1 MSIVENRPTEKEA
14 PILNKI
20 KLALVSVSDKTGIV
34 EFAQE
39 LVKMDIKILST
50 GGTAGLLTESGIS
63 VREVSDYT
71 GFSEM
76 MDGRLKTLHPKIHGG
91 LLALR
96 DNAEHTNQAKEHGI
110 EFIDMVVVNLYPFED
125 TIARP
130 DVELSEAIENIDI
143 GGPTMIRS
151 AAKNYR
157 HVAVVTNPG
166 QYESVIAELKENT
179 GELSSETKFAL
190 AKAAF
195 AHTAHYDTVISSYL
209 TNLDQPSAVELPAT
223 LELNYEK
230 IQDLRYGENPHQKAA
245 FYRGHSLSEPSV
257 ASARQLHGKELSF
270 NNILDLHAALE
281 IVKDFDEPTAAII
294 KHNNPCG
301 VASHSNLAQAYRDA
315 LDCDPLS
322 AFGSIIALNREVDL
336 ETAEAIRQA
345 ARAGSHPEAVIA
357 PGYAED
363 ALKRLKRS
371 KDLRLME
378 VGELGARNPQVK
390 EVKTVLGGILVQ
402 DRDLHELQPS
412 DLKVV
417 TEKQPTPGQLESMMF
432 AFKVC
437 KHVKSNTILLAQG
450 KKTVGIG
457 AGQMSRVDSSI
468 IAARK
473 AEDRA
478 KGAVLASDALIPF
491 RDGVDAAAEAGVA
504 AIIQT
509 GGSMRDEEV
518 IAAANEHGMA
528 MVFTGVRH
536 FKH

>member
-1 MSIVENRPTEKEA
+1 MSLLKYEKED

-20 KLALVSVSDKTGIV
+20 KLALVSVSDKTGIA
-34 EFAQE
+34 EFVQE
-39 LVKMDIKILST
+39 LVKQDIKILST
-50 GGTAGLLTESGIS
+50 GGTARLLTESGVS
-63 VREVSDYT
+63 VREVSNYT
-71 GFSEM
+71 GFPEM

-96 DNAEHTNQAKEHGI
+96 DNAEHTAQAKEHGI
-110 EFIDMVVVNLYPFED
+110 ELIDMVVVNLYPFEA
-125 TIARP
+125 TIAKP
-130 DVELSEAIENIDI
+130 EVELSEAIENIDI

-157 HVAVVTNPG
+157 HVAVVTNPK
-166 QYESVIAELKENT
+166 QYESVITELKENNGT
-179 GELSSETKFAL
+179 LSSETKFAL

-195 AHTAHYDTVISSYL
+195 AHTAHYDTVISNYL
-209 TNLDQPSAVELPAT
+209 AGLDEPSAIEFPAA
-223 LELNYEK
+223 LELSYEK
-230 IQDLRYGENPHQKAA
+230 AQDLRYGENPHQQAA
-245 FYRGHSLSEPSV
+245 FYRGSALAEPSV
-257 ASARQLHGKELSF
+257 ASAQQLHGRELSF
-270 NNILDLHAALE
+270 NNILDIHAALE
-281 IVKDFDEPTAAII
+281 IVKDFEEPTAAII

-301 VASHSNLAQAYRDA
+301 VACHSTLAQAYQDA
-315 LDCDPLS
+315 LACDPLS
-322 AFGSIIALNREVDL
+322 AYGSIVALNREVDL

-345 ARAGSHPEAVIA
+345 SRTGSHAEAIVA
-357 PGYAED
+357 PGYTPE

-371 KDLRLME
+371 KDLRIMA
-378 VGELGARNPQVK
+378 VGELGARDSKIK
-390 EVKTVLGGILVQ
+390 EIKTVLGGILLQ
-402 DRDLHELQPS
+402 ERDLHELKPS

-417 TEKQPTPGQLESMMF
+417 TEKQPTPEQIESMMF

-473 AEDRA
+473 AGDRA

-491 RDGVDAAAEAGVA
+491 RDGVDAAAQAGVA

-518 IAAANEHGMA
+518 IAAANEHGIA

>member
-1 MSIVENRPTEKEA
+1 M
-14 PILNKI
+14 NKI
-20 KLALVSVSDKTGIV
+20 NLALVSVSDKTGIV
-34 EFAQE
+34 AFAQE
-39 LVKMDIKILST
+39 LIKLDIKILST
-50 GGTAGLLTESGIS
+50 GGTARLLAESGIE

-71 GFSEM
+71 GFPEM

-96 DNAEHTNQAKEHGI
+96 DNAEHIRQAKEHGI
-110 EFIDMVVVNLYPFED
+110 EFIDMVVVNLYPFES
-125 TIARP
+125 TIAKP

-157 HVAVVTNPG
+157 RVAVVTNPN
-166 QYESVIAELKENT
+166 QYEAVIAELKKKNAA
-179 GELSSETKFAL
+179 LSNETKFNL

-195 AHTAHYDTVISSYL
+195 AHTAHYDTVIANYL
-209 TNLDQPSAVELPAT
+209 AGLDGAIAAEFPSA
-223 LELNYEK
+223 LEFRYDK
-230 IQDLRYGENPHQKAA
+230 AQDLRYGENPHQKAA
-245 FYRGHSLSEPSV
+245 FYRGPALSEPSV
-257 ASARQLHGKELSF
+257 ANARQLHGKELSF

-281 IVKDFDEPTAAII
+281 VVKDFAEPTAAII

-301 VASHSNLAQAYRDA
+301 VACHSTLAQAYRDA
-315 LDCDPLS
+315 LECDPLS
-322 AFGSIIALNREVDL
+322 AFGSIVALNREVDL
-336 ETAEAIRQA
+336 ETAKAIRQA
-345 ARAGSHPEAVIA
+345 VKAGSHAEAIIA
-357 PGYAED
+357 PGYTED

-371 KDLRLME
+371 KDLRIME
-378 VGELGARNPQVK
+378 VNKLGARNPEVK
-390 EVKTVLGGILVQ
+390 EIKTVLGGVLVQ
-402 DRDLHELQPS
+402 ERDLHELNPG

-417 TEKQPTPGQLESMMF
+417 TEKQPTTEQLESMMF

-437 KHVKSNTILLAQG
+437 KHVKSNAILLAQG

-473 AEDRA
+473 AGDRA
-478 KGAVLASDALIPF
+478 KGSVLASDALIPF

-509 GGSMRDEEV
+509 GGSIRDDEV

>member
-1 MSIVENRPTEKEA
+1 
-14 PILNKI
+14 LDKI
-20 KLALVSVSDKTGIV
+20 KLALVSVSDKSGIV
-34 EFAQE
+34 EFARE
-39 LVKMDIKILST
+39 LVKLDIKILST
-50 GGTAGLLTESGIS
+50 GGTARLLTESGIE

-71 GFSEM
+71 GFPEM

-96 DNAEHTNQAKEHGI
+96 DNTEHTNQAKEHGI
-110 EFIDMVVVNLYPFED
+110 ELIDMVVVNLYPFES
-125 TIARP
+125 TIAKP
-130 DVELSEAIENIDI
+130 GVELSEAIENIDI

-157 HVAVVTNPG
+157 HVAVVTNPE
-166 QYESVIAELKENT
+166 QYKAVIAELQENA
-179 GELSSETKFAL
+179 GALLSETKFNL

-195 AHTAHYDTVISSYL
+195 AHTAHYDTVISNYL
-209 TNLDQPSAVELPAT
+209 TGLDRAFATELPDV
-223 LELNYEK
+223 LELKYEK
-230 IQDLRYGENPHQKAA
+230 AHGLRYGENPHQKAA
-245 FYRGHSLSEPSV
+245 FYRGPALSEPSV
-257 ASARQLHGKELSF
+257 SRARQLHGRELSF

-281 IVKDFDEPTAAII
+281 IVKDFAEPTAAII

-301 VASHSNLAQAYRDA
+301 VACHSTLAQAYRDA
-315 LDCDPLS
+315 LECDPLS
-322 AFGSIIALNREVDL
+322 AFGSIVALNREVDL
-336 ETAEAIRQA
+336 ETAEAIRRA
-345 ARAGSHPEAVIA
+345 AREGSHAEAIIA
-357 PGYAED
+357 PGYTED

-371 KDLRLME
+371 KDLRIMS
-378 VGELGARNPQVK
+378 VGQLGARNPEVK
-390 EVKTVLGGILVQ
+390 EIKTVLGGVLMQ
-402 DRDLHELQPS
+402 ERDLHELNPG

-417 TEKQPTPGQLESMMF
+417 TEKQPTAEQLEAMMF

-437 KHVKSNTILLAQG
+437 KHVKSNAILLAQG

-473 AEDRA
+473 AGDRA
-478 KGAVLASDALIPF
+478 KGSVLASDALIPF
-491 RDGVDAAAEAGVA
+491 RDGVDAAAEAGVV

-509 GGSMRDEEV
+509 GGSIRDEEV

-536 FKH
+536 FRH

>member
-1 MSIVENRPTEKEA
+1 M
-14 PILNKI
+14 NKI
-20 KLALVSVSDKTGIV
+20 NLALVSVSDKTGIV
-34 EFAQE
+34 AFAQE
-39 LVKMDIKILST
+39 LVKLDIKILST
-50 GGTAGLLTESGIS
+50 GGTARLLAESGIE

-71 GFSEM
+71 GFPEM

-96 DNAEHTNQAKEHGI
+96 DNAEHIRQAKEHGI
-110 EFIDMVVVNLYPFED
+110 EFIDMVVVNLYPFES
-125 TIARP
+125 TIAKP

-157 HVAVVTNPG
+157 RVAVVTNPN
-166 QYESVIAELKENT
+166 QYEAVIAELKKKNAA
-179 GELSSETKFAL
+179 LSNETKFNL

-195 AHTAHYDTVISSYL
+195 AHTAHYDTVIANYL
-209 TNLDQPSAVELPAT
+209 AGLDGAIAAEFPSA
-223 LELNYEK
+223 LEFRYDK
-230 IQDLRYGENPHQKAA
+230 AQDLRYGENPHQKAA
-245 FYRGHSLSEPSV
+245 FYRGPALSEPSV
-257 ASARQLHGKELSF
+257 ANARQLHGKELSF

-281 IVKDFDEPTAAII
+281 VVKDFAEPTAAII

-301 VASHSNLAQAYRDA
+301 VACHSTLAQAYRDA
-315 LDCDPLS
+315 LECDPLS
-322 AFGSIIALNREVDL
+322 AFGSIVALNREVDL
-336 ETAEAIRQA
+336 ETAKAIRQA
-345 ARAGSHPEAVIA
+345 VKAGSHAEAIIA
-357 PGYAED
+357 PGYTED

-371 KDLRLME
+371 KDLRIME
-378 VGELGARNPQVK
+378 VDKLGARNPEVK
-390 EVKTVLGGILVQ
+390 EIKTVLGGVLVQ
-402 DRDLHELQPS
+402 ERDLHGLKPS

-417 TEKQPTPGQLESMMF
+417 TEKQPTTEQLESMMF

-437 KHVKSNTILLAQG
+437 KHVKSNAILLAQG

-473 AEDRA
+473 AGDRA
-478 KGAVLASDALIPF
+478 KGSVLASDALIPF

-509 GGSMRDEEV
+509 GGSIRDDEV

-528 MVFTGVRH
+528 MVFTEVRH

>member
-1 MSIVENRPTEKEA
+1 M
-14 PILNKI
+14 NKI

-39 LVKMDIKILST
+39 LAQLDIKILST
-50 GGTAGLLTESGIS
+50 GGTARLLTESGIP

-71 GFSEM
+71 GFPEM

-96 DNAEHTNQAKEHGI
+96 DNVEHTNQAKEHGI
-110 EFIDMVVVNLYPFED
+110 EFIDMVVVNLYPFES
-125 TIARP
+125 TIAKP
-130 DVELSEAIENIDI
+130 NVELSEAIENIDI

-157 HVAVVTNPG
+157 YVAVVTNPG
-166 QYESVIAELKENT
+166 QYESVIVELKQNA
-179 GELSSETKFAL
+179 GALSSETKFEL

-195 AHTAHYDTVISSYL
+195 AHTAHYDTVISNYL
-209 TNLDQPSAVELPAT
+209 AGLDQPSATEFPLA
-223 LELNYEK
+223 LELKYEK
-230 IQDLRYGENPHQKAA
+230 AQDLRYGENPHQKAA
-245 FYRGHSLSEPSV
+245 FYRGPVLSEPSV
-257 ASARQLHGKELSF
+257 ANARQLHGKELSF

-281 IVKDFDEPTAAII
+281 LVKDFAEPTVAII

-301 VASHSNLAQAYRDA
+301 VASHDSLTQAYRDA

-322 AFGSIIALNREVDL
+322 AFGSIVALNREVDL

-345 ARAGSHPEAVIA
+345 AQAGSHPEAIIA
-357 PGYAED
+357 PGYTED
-363 ALKRLKRS
+363 ALKRLRRS
-371 KDLRLME
+371 RDLRLME
-378 VGELGARNPQVK
+378 VGKLGARNPQVK
-390 EVKTVLGGILVQ
+390 EIKTVLGGILVQ
-402 DRDLHELQPS
+402 ERDLHELKLS

-417 TEKQPTPGQLESMMF
+417 TAKQPTPEQIEAMMF
-432 AFKVC
+432 AWKVC

-473 AEDRA
+473 AGDRA
-478 KGAVLASDALIPF
+478 TGAVLASDAMIPF
-491 RDGVDAAAEAGVA
+491 RDGVDAAAQAGVA

-518 IAAANEHGMA
+518 IVAANEHGMA

>member
-1 MSIVENRPTEKEA
+1 M
-14 PILNKI
+14 ILSKI
-20 KLALVSVSDKTGIV
+20 KLALVSVSDKTSIV

-39 LVKMDIKILST
+39 LVKLDIEILST
-50 GGTAGLLTESGIS
+50 GGTAGLLMESGIS

-71 GFSEM
+71 GFPEM

-96 DNAEHTNQAKEHGI
+96 DNPEHTEQAKEHGI
-110 EFIDMVVVNLYPFED
+110 QFIDMVVVNLYPFES
-125 TIARP
+125 TIAKP
-130 DVELSEAIENIDI
+130 GVGLSEAIENIDI

-157 HVAVVTNPG
+157 HAAVVTNPN
-166 QYESVIAELKENT
+166 QYESVIAELKGNS
-179 GELSSETKFAL
+179 GALSSETKFGL

-195 AHTAHYDTVISSYL
+195 AHTAHYDTVISNYL
-209 TNLDQPSAVELPAT
+209 AGLDEASDAELPAE
-223 LELNYEK
+223 LEFRYEK
-230 IQDLRYGENPHQKAA
+230 AQNLRYGENPHQQAA
-245 FYRGHSLSEPSV
+245 FYRGPALSEPSV
-257 ASARQLHGKELSF
+257 AGARQLHGKELSF

-281 IVKDFDEPTAAII
+281 VVKDFEEPTAAII

-301 VASHSNLAQAYRDA
+301 VACHNSSLAQAYRDA
-315 LDCDPLS
+315 LECDPLS
-322 AFGSIIALNREVDL
+322 AYGSIVALNQEVDS
-336 ETAEAIRQA
+336 ETAKAIRQA
-345 ARAGSHPEAVIA
+345 ARAGSHAEAVIA
-357 PGYAED
+357 PGFSED

-371 KDLRLME
+371 ADLRLME
-378 VGELGARNPQVK
+378 VGELGARNPEVK
-390 EVKTVLGGILVQ
+390 EIKTVLGGILVQ
-402 DRDLHELQPS
+402 DRDLHQLKPS
-412 DLKVV
+412 DLKIV
-417 TEKQPTPGQLESMMF
+417 TEKQPTPEQFETMMF

-437 KHVKSNTILLAQG
+437 KHVKSNTILLAQD

-473 AEDRA
+473 AGDRA
-478 KGAVLASDALIPF
+478 ENSVLASDALIPF
-491 RDGVDAAAEAGVA
+491 RDGVDAAAQAGVA

-528 MVFTGVRH
+528 MVFTEIRH

>member
-1 MSIVENRPTEKEA
+1 M
-14 PILNKI
+14 NKI

-34 EFAQE
+34 EFALE
-39 LVKMDIKILST
+39 LVKLDIKILST
-50 GGTAGLLTESGIS
+50 GGTARLLTESGIA

-71 GFSEM
+71 GFPEM

-96 DNAEHTNQAKEHGI
+96 DSVEHTSQAKEHGI
-110 EFIDMVVVNLYPFED
+110 EFIDMVVVNLYPFES

-157 HVAVVTNPG
+157 HVAVVTNPS
-166 QYESVIAELKENT
+166 QYESVRAELNENA
-179 GELSSETKFAL
+179 GALSNETKFAL

-195 AHTAHYDTVISSYL
+195 THTAHYDTVISDYL
-209 TNLDQPSAVELPAT
+209 AGLDRPPVAELPAT
-223 LELNYEK
+223 LEFKYEK
-230 IQDLRYGENPHQKAA
+230 AQDLRYGENPHQKAA
-245 FYRGHSLSEPSV
+245 FYRGPALSEPSV
-257 ASARQLHGKELSF
+257 AGARQLHGKELSF

-281 IVKDFDEPTAAII
+281 TVKDFEEPTAAII

-301 VASHSNLAQAYRDA
+301 VACSGTLAQAYRDA

-322 AFGSIIALNREVDL
+322 AFGSIVALNREVDL
-336 ETAEAIRQA
+336 DTAKAIRQA
-345 ARAGSHPEAVIA
+345 AKDGSHAEAIIA

-378 VGELGARNPQVK
+378 VGELGARNPEVK
-390 EVKTVLGGILVQ
+390 EIKTVLGGILVQ
-402 DRDLHELQPS
+402 DRDLHELKPS

-417 TEKQPTPGQLESMMF
+417 TEKQPTPEQIESMMF
-432 AFKVC
+432 AWKVC

-473 AEDRA
+473 AGDRA
-478 KGAVLASDALIPF
+478 KGSVLASDALIPF
-491 RDGVDAAAEAGVA
+491 RDGVDAAAQAGVA

>member
-1 MSIVENRPTEKEA
+1 MGV
-14 PILNKI
+14 
-20 KLALVSVSDKTGIV
+20 V

-39 LVKMDIKILST
+39 LVKLDIEILST
-50 GGTAGLLTESGIS
+50 GGTARLLTESGIP

-71 GFSEM
+71 GFPEM

-96 DNAEHTNQAKEHGI
+96 DNVEHTNQAKEHGI
-110 EFIDMVVVNLYPFED
+110 KMIDLVVVNLYPFES
-125 TIARP
+125 TIAKP
-130 DVELSEAIENIDI
+130 DVELSDAIENIDI

-166 QYESVIAELKENT
+166 QYESVITELKENSGT
-179 GELSSETKFAL
+179 LSSETKFAL

-195 AHTAHYDTVISSYL
+195 THTAHYDTVISNYL
-209 TNLDQPSAVELPAT
+209 TDLDRPPVAELPAA
-223 LELNYEK
+223 LEFKYEK
-230 IQDLRYGENPHQKAA
+230 VQELRYGENPHQKAA
-245 FYRGHSLSEPSV
+245 FYRGPVLAEPSV

-270 NNILDLHAALE
+270 NNILDIHAALE
-281 IVKDFDEPTAAII
+281 IVKDFEEPTAAII

-301 VASHSNLAQAYRDA
+301 VACHSSLVQAYRDA

-322 AFGSIIALNREVDL
+322 AFGSIVALNREVDL
-336 ETAEAIRQA
+336 DTAKAIRQA
-345 ARAGSHPEAVIA
+345 AKDGSHAEAIIA

-378 VGELGARNPQVK
+378 VGELGARNPEVK
-390 EVKTVLGGILVQ
+390 EIKTVLGGILAQ
-402 DRDLHELQPS
+402 ERDLHELKPS

-417 TEKQPTPGQLESMMF
+417 TEKQPTPAQIETMMF
-432 AFKVC
+432 AFTVC

-450 KKTVGIG
+450 QKTVGIG

-473 AEDRA
+473 AGDRA
-478 KGAVLASDALIPF
+478 KGSVLASDALIPF
-491 RDGVDAAAEAGVA
+491 RDGVDAAAQAGVA

>member
-1 MSIVENRPTEKEA
+1 V
-14 PILNKI
+14 LNKI
-20 KLALVSVSDKTGIV
+20 KLALVSVSNKTGIV
-34 EFAQE
+34 EFAME
-39 LVKMDIKILST
+39 LVKLDIKILST
-50 GGTAGLLTESGIS
+50 GGTARLLTESGIP
-63 VREVSDYT
+63 VQEVSDYT
-71 GFSEM
+71 GFPEM

-96 DNAEHTNQAKEHGI
+96 DNVEHTNQAKEHGI
-110 EFIDMVVVNLYPFED
+110 EFIDMVVVNLYPFES
-125 TIARP
+125 TIAKP

-166 QYESVIAELKENT
+166 QYESVIAELKENA
-179 GELSSETKFAL
+179 GALSSETKFAL

-195 AHTAHYDTVISSYL
+195 AHTAHYDTVISNYL
-209 TNLDQPSAVELPAT
+209 AGLDQPSAAEFPPT
-223 LELNYEK
+223 LEFKYEK
-230 IQDLRYGENPHQKAA
+230 AQDLRYGENPHQQAA
-245 FYRGHSLSEPSV
+245 FYRGPALSEPSV
-257 ASARQLHGKELSF
+257 ANARQLHGKELSF

-281 IVKDFDEPTAAII
+281 LVKDFDEPTAAII

-301 VASHSNLAQAYRDA
+301 VASHSSSLAQAYRDA

-322 AFGSIIALNREVDL
+322 AFGSIVALNREVDL

-345 ARAGSHPEAVIA
+345 ARAGSHAEAIIA

-363 ALKRLKRS
+363 ALKRLRRN

-378 VGELGARNPQVK
+378 VGKLGARNPQVK
-390 EVKTVLGGILVQ
+390 EIKTVLGGVLVQ
-402 DRDLHELQPS
+402 DRDLHELKTS

-417 TEKQPTPGQLESMMF
+417 TAKQPTPEQIESMMF
-432 AFKVC
+432 AWKVC
-437 KHVKSNTILLAQG
+437 KHVKSNTILLTQG

-473 AEDRA
+473 AGDRA
-478 KGAVLASDALIPF
+478 KGAVLASDAMIPF
-491 RDGVDAAAEAGVA
+491 RDGVDAAAQAGVV

-509 GGSMRDEEV
+509 GGSMRDDEV